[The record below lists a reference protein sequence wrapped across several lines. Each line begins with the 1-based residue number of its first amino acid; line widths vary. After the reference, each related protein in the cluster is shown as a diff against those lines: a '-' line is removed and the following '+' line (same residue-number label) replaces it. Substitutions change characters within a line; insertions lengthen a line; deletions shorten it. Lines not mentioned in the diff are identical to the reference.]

1 MSATATTGI
10 SQLQLV
16 MIPSSDQDRSIAFY
30 EALGFETRSDFPW
43 GDNSRWVEVYP
54 PGSPTG
60 IALVPPGVDDPRAVQ
75 TGIILNTNDIDAA
88 HAHLRSINA
97 DVDDQVA
104 RVGSP
109 AEIRIGAVQQSE
121 PVPPMFWFR
130 DPDGNALLIVQTG

>member
-1 MSATATTGI
+1 
-10 SQLQLV
+10 

-30 EALGFETRSDFPW
+30 EALGFETRSDIPW
-43 GDNSRWVEVYP
+43 GDSYRWVEVYP

-60 IALVPPGVDDPRAVQ
+60 IALIPPRVGDPRGVQ
-75 TGIILNTNDIDAA
+75 TGVILNTDDIDAA

-121 PVPPMFWFR
+121 PMPPMFWVR
-130 DPDGNALLIVQTG
+130 DPDGNALLIVQPG

>member
-1 MSATATTGI
+1 VSATTTGI

-30 EALGFETRSDFPW
+30 EAIGFEKRLDIPW
-43 GDNSRWVEVYP
+43 GDGHRWVEVYP

-60 IALVPPGVDDPRAVQ
+60 IALVPPGLGDPTAVQ
-75 TGIILNTNDIDAA
+75 TGIILNTDNIDAS
-88 HAHLRSINA
+88 HARLRSINA

-104 RVGSP
+104 RVGSR

-130 DPDGNALLIVQTG
+130 DPDGNALLIVQPG

>member
-1 MSATATTGI
+1 
-10 SQLQLV
+10 

-30 EALGFETRSDFPW
+30 EALGFETRLDIPW
-43 GDNSRWVEVYP
+43 GDSSRWVEVYP

-60 IALVPPGVDDPRAVQ
+60 IVLVPPGVGDPRAVQ
-75 TGIILNTNDIDAA
+75 TGIILNTDDINAA
-88 HAHLRSINA
+88 HARLRSMNA

-121 PVPPMFWFR
+121 PMPPMFWFR
-130 DPDGNALLIVQTG
+130 DPDGNALLIVQPG